1 MCEEAGENEMTQQE
15 HTYIAIDLKS
25 FYASVEC
32 MDRGLDPL
40 TTNLV
45 VADASRTQKT
55 ICLAVSPSMKA
66 YGIPGRPRLFEVVQ
80 RMKEVNRERSR
91 KISAFAEKA
100 SRSSGAAG
108 EAAADSPF
116 SAASF
121 SAPELAADPTLKADY
136 ITAVPRMAHYIEYST
151 KIYEI
156 YLRYIAPEDIH
167 VYSIDEVMMDVTRY
181 LVLYKKTAH
190 ELAME
195 MIRAVLRETGITA
208 TAGIGPNLYLCKIAM
223 DIEAKHTAPD
233 ADGVRIAEL
242 DEMSY
247 RRKLWGHRP
256 ITDFWRVGKGT
267 AKKLA
272 RYGMFTMGD
281 VARYSLKDEDLL
293 YKLFGV
299 NAELLI
305 DHAWGWEPCTIDY
318 IKAYKPENRSFSAG
332 QVLQCPYEFEKAR
345 IVVLEMADAAALD
358 LVEKRLAADQ
368 MVLTVV
374 YDNENLTN
382 PAIREKYRGPVKK
395 DRYGRMAPKPAHGTV
410 NLGRHTSSS
419 RIITDAVLD
428 LYDRIVDPDL
438 LIRRIFLVTNHVIE
452 EKEATRIPGK
462 DRHLYVQEGG
472 GNDRENHREN
482 DAGPEGREGRKTDS
496 GINPD
501 NGEDAG
507 AGSWQ
512 QLDLFTDYE
521 ALEEK
526 KEREKA
532 ALEKERRLQEAML
545 EIRRKFGKNAILKGT
560 SLQEGAT
567 MRDRNQSI
575 GGHKA

>member
-1 MCEEAGENEMTQQE
+1 MTQWE

-66 YGIPGRPRLFEVVQ
+66 FGIPGRPRLFEVVQ

-91 KISAFAEKA
+91 RISASAEKA
-100 SRSSGAAG
+100 SGNEAAG
-108 EAAADSPF
+108 ESLF
-116 SAASF
+116 SASSF

-151 KIYEI
+151 RIYEI
-156 YLRYIAPEDIH
+156 YLRFIAPEDIH
-167 VYSIDEVMMDVTRY
+167 VYSIDEVMMDVTKY
-181 LVLYKKTAH
+181 LILYKKSAH

-195 MIRAVLRETGITA
+195 MIRAVLKETGITA

-332 QVLQCPYEFEKAR
+332 QVLQCPYDFEKAR

-358 LVEKRLAADQ
+358 LVEKRLTADQ

-374 YDNENLTN
+374 YDKDNLTD
-382 PAIREKYRGPVKK
+382 PAIREKYKGPVKK
-395 DRYGRMAPKPAHGTV
+395 DWYGRMAPKPAHGTV
-410 NLGRHTSSS
+410 SLGRHTSSS
-419 RIITDAVLD
+419 RIITDAVLS

-438 LIRRIFLVTNHVIE
+438 LVRRIFLVTNHVIE
-452 EKEATRIPGK
+452 EAETKKTTVIDGNPSAFPDGKNNREKNQEKESAS
-462 DRHLYVQEGG
+462 
-472 GNDRENHREN
+472 
-482 DAGPEGREGRKTDS
+482 GREGSRETSIAIK
-496 GINPD
+496 PD
-501 NGEDAG
+501 NGESGA

-521 ALEEK
+521 VLEAE

-545 EIRRKFGKNAILKGT
+545 EIRRKYGKNAILKGT